1 MAIRGKRAILGEHTF
16 LTSIKCISRLI
27 VLAPVRQNAAVFNT
41 ILSNVSNI
49 YYMDR
54 TAWTEQSPEPVRHNN
69 CKSPT
74 FQSTC

>member
-41 ILSNVSNI
+41 IISNVSNI

-54 TAWTEQSPEPVRHNN
+54 TEESPEPVRHNN